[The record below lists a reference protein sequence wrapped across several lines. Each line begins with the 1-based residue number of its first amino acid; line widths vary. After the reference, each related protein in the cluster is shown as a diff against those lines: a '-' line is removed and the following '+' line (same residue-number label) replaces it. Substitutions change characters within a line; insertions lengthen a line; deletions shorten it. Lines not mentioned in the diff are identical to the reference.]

1 MCDQNIN
8 CPFPT
13 EQEEEEAKVND
24 LLNELCHL
32 EHWFWFGTNLGV
44 SQDRLLQIKAE
55 SGDIPIRI
63 QKTIVEWGRLEV
75 RKWSKVIQALS
86 KMGERHKAEMLSTK
100 YGQFCQDMYEQ

>member
-13 EQEEEEAKVND
+13 EQEEEAKAND

-44 SQDRLLQIKAE
+44 SEARLLQIKAE
-55 SGDIPIRI
+55 SGDIRI
-63 QKTIVEWGRLEV
+63 CIQNTIVEWGRLEV
-75 RKWSKVIQALS
+75 RKWSKVIQALR
-86 KMGERHKAEMLSTK
+86 KMGYRHKAETLSTK
-100 YGQFCQDMYEQ
+100 YG